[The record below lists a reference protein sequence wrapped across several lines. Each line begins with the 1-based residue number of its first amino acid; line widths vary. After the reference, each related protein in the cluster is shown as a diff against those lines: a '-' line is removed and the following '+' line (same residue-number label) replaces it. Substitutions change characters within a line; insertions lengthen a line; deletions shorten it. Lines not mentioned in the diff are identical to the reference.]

1 MRSFNWQA
9 ECIELANMKAEGQA
23 SKDLAEV
30 FGLHKTA
37 IDRKISMGEALRRV
51 NECRPAL
58 IGENQFLNH
67 IMPLR
72 IPPDVTYKGKKGFQT
87 VDYSKFEYSE
97 IEQCVD
103 LLNSGK
109 LTLEELPAD
118 R

>member
-72 IPPDVTYKGKKGFQT
+72 IPPDVTYKGKKGF
-87 VDYSKFEYSE
+87 
-97 IEQCVD
+97 
-103 LLNSGK
+103 LNQRMAKGLK
-109 LTLEELPAD
+109 GITYRRLPK
-118 R
+118 RRL